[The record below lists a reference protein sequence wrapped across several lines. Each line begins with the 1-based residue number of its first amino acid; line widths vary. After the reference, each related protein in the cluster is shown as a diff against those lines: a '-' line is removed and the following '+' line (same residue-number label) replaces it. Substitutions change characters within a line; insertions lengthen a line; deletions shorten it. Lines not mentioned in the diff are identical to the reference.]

1 MSLSHV
7 NPESNQPGMV
17 NVGDKAATRRRAVAE
32 GWVVV
37 GASVLT
43 ALEGDDWQ
51 SPKGPVFQTA
61 IIGGTQAVKRT
72 AELIPFC
79 HPLPLNGIDFTIE
92 PVGGDRVRLTCAV
105 ETEGKTGVE
114 MEALTGVSAAALIL
128 YDMCKALS
136 QEMEIT
142 GIRVIEKTGGKS
154 DILLRTHS

>member
-1 MSLSHV
+1 
-7 NPESNQPGMV
+7 MV
-17 NVGDKAATRRRAVAE
+17 NVGEKAVTRRRAVAE
-32 GWVVV
+32 GWVVL
-37 GASVLT
+37 GAAVLET
-43 ALEGDDWQ
+43 LEGGDWK

-72 AELIPFC
+72 ADLIPFC

-136 QEMEIT
+136 RDIEIS
-142 GIRVIEKTGGKS
+142 GLRVIEKTGGKS
-154 DILLRTHS
+154 DILPETHS